1 MACSLAAPGAWL
13 RKLSRPAAG
22 ALAALDQ
29 QHPLPFHGR
38 SIPPQPAQA
47 FSWFALGG
55 TEFITRLNSIMRES
69 MNTGG
74 PVTLTTSTPTTV
86 SALRL
91 ELELVAEFPEPR
103 RQALRQPL
111 VPPAR
116 LRALRARRH
125 RLHLARRPLPLEL
138 HPREQPPRLVRPP
151 LRGEPLRQ
159 EQPRRLARPI
169 LRLELLPLKR
179 LLHQERARRERFR
192 QAQPRHQTQLEQQGA
207 ATEPERPSA
216 RPAA

>member
-1 MACSLAAPGAWL
+1 
-13 RKLSRPAAG
+13 
-22 ALAALDQ
+22 
-29 QHPLPFHGR
+29 
-38 SIPPQPAQA
+38 
-47 FSWFALGG
+47 
-55 TEFITRLNSIMRES
+55 MRES

-86 SALRL
+86 SALKL

-138 HPREQPPRLVRPP
+138 HPRAQPPRLVRPP
-151 LRGEPLRQ
+151 LRGEP
-159 EQPRRLARPI
+159 I
-169 LRLELLPLKR
+169 
-179 LLHQERARRERFR
+179 R
-192 QAQPRHQTQLEQQGA
+192 QAQPRNRRKSKSNEGPLEQYHQDDRETAGMR
-207 ATEPERPSA
+207 TFLRFLFGVRELNLSITSA
-216 RPAA
+216 RFLSQRYLQEDISHP

>member
-1 MACSLAAPGAWL
+1 
-13 RKLSRPAAG
+13 
-22 ALAALDQ
+22 
-29 QHPLPFHGR
+29 
-38 SIPPQPAQA
+38 
-47 FSWFALGG
+47 
-55 TEFITRLNSIMRES
+55 MRES

-116 LRALRARRH
+116 LRALRA

-179 LLHQERARRERFR
+179 LLHQERVRRERFR
-192 QAQPRHQTQLEQQGA
+192 QAQPRHQPQLERPEA
-207 ATEPERPSA
+207 EPE
-216 RPAA
+216 PA